1 MSRIQGKRAVITG
14 ASSGIGES
22 IAVALAHAGA
32 SVVLCGRDTER
43 LAAVQAR
50 CSALGT
56 QAQIHAA
63 DVADDSAMQAL
74 AA

>member
-22 IAVALAHAGA
+22 IAVALARAGA

-56 QAQIHAA
+56 QA
-63 DVADDSAMQAL
+63 
-74 AA
+74 